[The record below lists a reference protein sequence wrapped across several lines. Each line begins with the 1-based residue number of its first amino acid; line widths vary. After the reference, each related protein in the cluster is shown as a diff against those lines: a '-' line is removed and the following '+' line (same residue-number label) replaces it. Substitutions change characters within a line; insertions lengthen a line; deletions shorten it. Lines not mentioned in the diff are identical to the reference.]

1 MPISLASLE
10 RGETLT
16 EQVCQKL
23 REALGAGVFAPGER
37 LTIRSVATSL
47 GVSLTPARE
56 ALNILA
62 AEGALETAP
71 NRTMIVAPLSI
82 ERLRVIT
89 EIRVAL
95 ETVAGATA
103 ASRLTDKEI
112 AHAAAAND
120 LLIAATEAKDFKQ
133 AVRHNHEFHFTIYA
147 GARMPTLLKM
157 IEGLWLRTGAYVNL
171 IYPAF
176 GLARKGVEN
185 HSRAALA
192 VKARDG
198 AALAA
203 CIETDI
209 RLSSESL
216 ESELKTKV
224 QAA

>member
-1 MPISLASLE
+1 MAIRLDSIE
-10 RGETLT
+10 RGDTLT

-23 REALGAGVFAPGER
+23 REALVAGVFPPGER
-37 LTIRSVATSL
+37 LTIRSVAASL

-82 ERLRVIT
+82 ERLREIA

-95 ETVAGATA
+95 ETVAAEAAAT
-103 ASRLTDKEI
+103 RLTDKEI
-112 AHAAAAND
+112 ARAVAAND
-120 LLIAATEAKDFKQ
+120 ALIRATEAKDFKQ
-133 AVRHNHEFHFTIYA
+133 AVRHNHAFHFTIYG

-176 GLARKGVEN
+176 GLARKGIEN
-185 HSRAALA
+185 HNRAAAA
-192 VKARDG
+192 VVARDG
-198 AALAA
+198 AALAR

-216 ESELKTKV
+216 ETELKTKV